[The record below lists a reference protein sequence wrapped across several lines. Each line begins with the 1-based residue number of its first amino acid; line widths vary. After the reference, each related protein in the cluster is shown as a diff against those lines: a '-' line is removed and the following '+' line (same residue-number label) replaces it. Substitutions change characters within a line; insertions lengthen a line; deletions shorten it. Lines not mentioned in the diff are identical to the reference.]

1 MQFISGVVSVI
12 QTIYVVFFAWMPS
25 SIQILFGATLFIC
38 VVLMV
43 LKIIGTVLQAL
54 PFL

>member
-1 MQFISGVVSVI
+1 MQFISQAASVV
-12 QTIYVVFFAWMPS
+12 QTIYVVFFAWMPAS
-25 SIQILFGATLFIC
+25 MQIFFGATLMVC
-38 VVLMV
+38 VVFMV